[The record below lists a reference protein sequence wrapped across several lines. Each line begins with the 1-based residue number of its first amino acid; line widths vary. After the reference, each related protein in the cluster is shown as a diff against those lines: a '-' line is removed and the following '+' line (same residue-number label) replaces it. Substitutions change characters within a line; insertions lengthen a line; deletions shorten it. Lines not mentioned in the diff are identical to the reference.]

1 MTRKTFYLAKYEYLK
16 TIPYKY
22 YTGRPK
28 HNVFFSLELEWANVA
43 TKHKGYN
50 IHYQLTVLVKQRTF
64 KMSFCIGDNFSII

>member
-1 MTRKTFYLAKYEYLK
+1 MCYQNMTRKTFYLAKYEYLN

-43 TKHKGYN
+43 TKHN
-50 IHYQLTVLVKQRTF
+50 RL
-64 KMSFCIGDNFSII
+64 